1 MLEKK
6 KAMIQAEIDLI
17 ASDLDRSGY
26 PDLAEGVDR
35 LGFEFSRGEIGAEKV
50 TADLKVINARV
61 AEDRA
66 KVRESKKEKEEPAE
80 KEKEETEE
88 EREAALKQLDLLAA
102 DLDQSGHRRMA
113 EIVDNLAREYSQGS
127 MRDSEVE
134 AELDKVRRA
143 ISYGRFAKKEKP
155 EEEEEKEKEKEKE
168 ARRLRIARMRIRLR
182 TARRAREM
190 RERGARIRHSEIGDG
205 RPESEG
211 MDREARRERIQ
222 RLLMRSRREVRPGLQ
237 GRETGL
243 SRLHRPEIRERMEAR
258 RRLAERL
265 RERRRL
271 SREVE
276 PRRPLRSR
284 LEERRSIGRFRSRR
298 SW

>member
-6 KAMIQAEIDLI
+6 RAMIQAEIDLI

-50 TADLKVINARV
+50 TADLRVINARV

-66 KVRESKKEKEEPAE
+66 KVRESKKEKEPAE

-102 DLDQSGHRRMA
+102 DLDRSGHRRMA
-113 EIVDNLAREYSQGS
+113 EIVDDLAREYSRGS

-134 AELDKVRRA
+134 AGLDKVRRA

-155 EEEEEKEKEKEKE
+155 EEEEEKEKEKE
-168 ARRLRIARMRIRLR
+168 ARRQRIARMRIRLR
-182 TARRAREM
+182 TARRVREM

-205 RPESEG
+205 RPESEVL
-211 MDREARRERIQ
+211 DREARRERIQ

-237 GRETGL
+237 GRETEL
-243 SRLHRPEIRERMEAR
+243 SRLRRPEIRERMEAR

-276 PRRPLRSR
+276 TRRPLRSR
-284 LEERRSIGRFRSRR
+284 LEEQRSISRFRSRR

>member
-6 KAMIQAEIDLI
+6 RAMIQAEIDLI

-50 TADLKVINARV
+50 TADLRVINARV

-66 KVRESKKEKEEPAE
+66 KVRESKKEKEPAE

-102 DLDQSGHRRMA
+102 DLDRSGHRRMA
-113 EIVDNLAREYSQGS
+113 EIVDDLAREYSRGS

-134 AELDKVRRA
+134 AELDRVRHA

-155 EEEEEKEKEKEKE
+155 EEKEEEEKEKE

-182 TARRAREM
+182 AARRAREM
-190 RERGARIRHSEIGDG
+190 RERGFRIRPLGLRGG
-205 RPESEG
+205 RPESEVP
-211 MDREARRERIQ
+211 DREARRERIQ
-222 RLLMRSRREVRPGLQ
+222 RLLMRSRREMRTGL
-237 GRETGL
+237 GGGETGL
-243 SRLHRPEIRERMEAR
+243 SRIRRPDIRERMEAR

-265 RERRRL
+265 RERQRL
-271 SREVE
+271 SRETE

-284 LEERRSIGRFRSRR
+284 LGERYPVSRFRPRR